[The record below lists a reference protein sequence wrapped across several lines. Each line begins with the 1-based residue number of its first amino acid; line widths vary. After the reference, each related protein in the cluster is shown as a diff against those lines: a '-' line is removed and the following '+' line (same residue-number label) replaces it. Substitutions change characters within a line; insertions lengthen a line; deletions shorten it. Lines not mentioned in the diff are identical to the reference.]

1 MSPAVLPLALLV
13 LALLVASAGSAAL
26 AVTRRGG
33 PGAVV
38 GAVVLGGAGVAVAVF
53 SLVPAVTGG

>member
-1 MSPAVLPLALLV
+1 VSSPVLPLALLMT
-13 LALLVASAGSAAL
+13 ALLVASAGCAAL

-38 GAVVLGGAGVAVAVF
+38 GAVVLGGAGVAVGLL
-53 SLVPAVTGG
+53 SLVPVLTGR